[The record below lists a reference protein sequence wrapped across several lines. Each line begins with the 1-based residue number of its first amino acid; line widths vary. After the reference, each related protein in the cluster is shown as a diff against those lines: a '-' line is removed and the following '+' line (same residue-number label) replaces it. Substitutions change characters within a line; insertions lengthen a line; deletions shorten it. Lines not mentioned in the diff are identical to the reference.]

1 MLNEEAEAWLVLNSS
16 GLAPERQ
23 RLLVDSLGSAHA
35 VLAASEAE
43 LLDIP
48 GLTGDQ
54 VSRLRAA
61 RGTVDLKRLRDLCL
75 EQGVHLV
82 SYRDEEYPDLL
93 AQVPEAPPLLFVQGQ
108 LTRDDDLA
116 VAVVGTR
123 KATPYGLK
131 IARRLAHDLARRG
144 FTIVSGLALGIDG
157 EAHEGALEA
166 GGRSIAVMAT
176 GADITYPAEHRGL
189 RERLA
194 QSGAVITECPFGAGP
209 SRYAF
214 PTRNRI
220 IAGLCR
226 GIIVVEAPVK
236 SGALITAQHAADQ
249 GREVFAV
256 PGSIESPASR
266 GCHLLLKEGAHLVE
280 VAEDVVEGLGL
291 LLTAVPTRPGRTRP
305 ELSGDEQCVY
315 DALTPEPQR
324 VDQLTERS
332 GLDPARLNA
341 ALMLLEVKGLA
352 RRFAGG
358 TYCRIQ

>member
-1 MLNEEAEAWLVLNSS
+1 MLTEEAEAWLVLNSA
-16 GLAPERQ
+16 GLSPERQ

-35 VLAASEAE
+35 VLSATETD
-43 LLDIP
+43 LLEIP
-48 GLTGDQ
+48 GVTHDQ
-54 VSRLRAA
+54 VSRLSSV
-61 RGTVDLKRLRDLCL
+61 RGTIDFARLRSLCL

-82 SYRDEEYPDLL
+82 SYRDGEYPELL
-93 AQVPEAPPLLFVQGQ
+93 AQIPDAPALLFVQGQ

-116 VAVVGTR
+116 VALVGTR

-131 IARRLAHDLARRG
+131 VARRLAHDLARRG

-176 GADITYPAEHRGL
+176 GPDITYPAEHRGL

-194 QSGAVITECPFGAGP
+194 QSGAVLTECSFGAGP
-209 SRYAF
+209 TRYAF
-214 PTRNRI
+214 PSRNRL

-226 GIIVVEAPVK
+226 GVIVVEAPVK

-256 PGSIESPASR
+256 PGSIESPTSA

-291 LLTAVPTRPGRTRP
+291 MLTAVPTRPDRTRP
-305 ELSGDEQCVY
+305 ELAGEEQRVY

-358 TYCRIQ
+358 TYCRVQ